1 MKYGE
6 IEHLVKQWI
15 KRMVNQQ
22 VIQFN
27 EVNTQMAYLK
37 INFDFFSDM
46 KSVYTCSDVEN
57 EKKSL
62 EIFRPI
68 CVLDSR

>member
-57 EKKSL
+57 EKKA
-62 EIFRPI
+62 
-68 CVLDSR
+68 